1 MKNEIGARGSRRAL
15 FLLAGCLLSFLPAA
29 GCQSTEGNVGRV
41 QSYPLASV
49 EAAWIRNG
57 EPIEFEGRS
66 WYPSDGVENF
76 LDSEMD
82 LLGEYR
88 GVQFFADKVDIRPYE
103 RLYTKFGRNKFRF
116 FEKRAGPDKFGS
128 QNNQTQRKS

>member
-1 MKNEIGARGSRRAL
+1 MSNNIGARACRRAL
-15 FLLAGCLLSFLPAA
+15 FLLAGGLLFLLPAA
-29 GCQSTEGNVGRV
+29 GCQSTGGNVGRV

-57 EPIEFEGRS
+57 EPIEFEGRL
-66 WYPSDGVENF
+66 WYPADGVENF
-76 LDSEMD
+76 LDSEVY

-116 FEKRAGPDKFGS
+116 FEKRTDE
-128 QNNQTQRKS
+128 